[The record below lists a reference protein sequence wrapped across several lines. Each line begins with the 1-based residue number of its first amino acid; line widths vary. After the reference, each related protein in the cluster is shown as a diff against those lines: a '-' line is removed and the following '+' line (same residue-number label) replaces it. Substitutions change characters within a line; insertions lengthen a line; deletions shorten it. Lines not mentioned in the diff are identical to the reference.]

1 MNTLF
6 LRFEGPIQ
14 SWGGT
19 SKFVVRNTKE
29 APTKSGVIGLLCA
42 ALGVSREDAPRE
54 WLPKLTKLNMGVRI
68 DKSGSREYDFNT
80 IGAGMMMRTAEGKLK
95 PGALLS
101 LKEYLCD
108 ASFLVAVQG
117 DDNLIDELRGAVAK
131 PVWTLYLGRKSC
143 VPSRRLLEPA
153 IQSDFPNIES
163 ALSSVGCINTETT
176 CLIDWQPTESEPSA
190 PHNAEVWYDVPVSF
204 NPPVHQPRFVMRQ
217 QMTVPFPEAR
227 WTYKKASFSLAS
239 AEMLAERRT
248 HDNHS
253 CVFCK
258 DPGSDVHH
266 VTYERY
272 GHELLDDL
280 RTLCRTCHNA
290 VTAIEYESGMGR
302 ERIDPCDITWR
313 EEIIEKRNNLRPN
326 GTF

>member
-6 LRFEGPIQ
+6 LRLEGPIQ
-14 SWGGT
+14 SWGDT
-19 SKFVVRNTKE
+19 SKLVVRSTKE
-29 APTKSGVIGLLCA
+29 APTKSGILGLLCA

-68 DKSGSREYDFNT
+68 DKPGSHEYDFNT
-80 IGAGMMMRTAEGKLK
+80 IGAGMMMPTAEGKPK

-101 LKEYLCD
+101 LKEYLYD
-108 ASFLVAVQG
+108 ASFLVALQG
-117 DDNLIDELRGAVAK
+117 DGKLIDELREAVAR

-143 VPSRRLLEPA
+143 VPSRRLLQPVK
-153 IQSDFPNIES
+153 QSDFPDIES
-163 ALSSVGCINTETT
+163 ALSSVECVKREQE
-176 CLIDWQPTESEPSA
+176 CLIDWQPTDAEPYA
-190 PHNAEVWYDVPVSF
+190 PSDAEVWYDVPVYF
-204 NPPVHQPRFVMRQ
+204 NPPVHQPRFVVRKQ
-217 QMTVPFPEAR
+217 IAAPLIEAR
-227 WTYKKASFSLAS
+227 WSYKKPTFSVAS
-239 AEMLAERRT
+239 ADMLAERRT

-272 GHELLDDL
+272 GHEQMDDL

-290 VTAIEYESGMGR
+290 VTAIEYEYGMGR

-313 EEIIEKRNNLRPN
+313 DMIIERRDTIRRP
-326 GTF
+326 